1 MKVYRVIPESFL
13 TISRWN
19 NDKLGLENVFNEN
32 GYVTFDYTNNH
43 EYNNYYANLKD
54 KKVGKYFFLFAEDA
68 ISYGHGL
75 LSTYHQ
81 FFFPYFLVSEY
92 DIPVETIIKHIGTGK
107 YESDEILEC
116 FVEKDDFDGTPYN
129 ANSFATEERVDF
141 FVNSINNTLERIL
154 ELPKELRDSKAIEAF
169 INRIGGNIDIDG
181 NIDIVADCQNK
192 IRETIRE
199 NKPAS
204 YSNIERELV
213 KTDYLTKKIFSV
225 NMDYL
230 DFYLKNFENVEK
242 YYKEKGIDVDYSE
255 DREDY
260 KEKIIRNL
268 HDEERLKKYLLKK

>member
-19 NDKLGLENVFNEN
+19 NNKLGLENVFNEN

-68 ISYGHGL
+68 IAYGYGL

-129 ANSFATEERVDF
+129 ANSFTTEERVDF

-154 ELPKELRDSKAIEAF
+154 ELPKELRDSKAIEVF

-181 NIDIVADCQNK
+181 NIDNVADYQNK